1 VVAAILRAMTLSS
14 AAPTKTRLK
23 LAENVRRLRQLRNW
37 TQETLAERCGLHH
50 TYIGGIERGERNL
63 GVDNIERLAR
73 ALGVK
78 PGDLL
83 S

>member
-1 VVAAILRAMTLSS
+1 VSDQYSPTGENSS
-14 AAPTKTRLK
+14 DIDS
-23 LAENVRRLRQLRNW
+23 
-37 TQETLAERCGLHH
+37 CGLHH

-63 GVDNIERLAR
+63 GVDNIERVAK

-78 PGDLL
+78 PGELL

>member
-1 VVAAILRAMTLSS
+1 MTLSDS
-14 AAPTKTRLK
+14 PPTKTRLK
-23 LAENVRRLRQLRNW
+23 LADNVRRLRKQHNW
-37 TQETLAERCGLHH
+37 TQEALAERCGLHH

-63 GVDNIERLAR
+63 GVDNIERLAK

-78 PGDLL
+78 PGELL